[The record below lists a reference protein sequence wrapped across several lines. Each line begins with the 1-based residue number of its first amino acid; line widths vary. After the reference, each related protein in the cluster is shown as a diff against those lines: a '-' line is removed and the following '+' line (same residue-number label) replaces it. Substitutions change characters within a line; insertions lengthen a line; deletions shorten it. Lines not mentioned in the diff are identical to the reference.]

1 MKTKLSGIRPS
12 PWQLYIQWIRKDW
25 SKTSLSSVIL
35 LPDLTWRPIF
45 TRCCKDLNCVQTSV
59 ASLRIISVLLSWNV
73 QVLPASTLHRNPLSF
88 PYLYFPHGISE
99 KKIKAS
105 CRTYPS
111 FPMAEIQSLHS
122 QCSSYFG
129 WIFPYPAAA
138 AAAAAKSLQ
147 SCLTLWDPR
156 DGSPPG
162 SPVPGILQTRTLEWV
177 TISFSN
183 AWKWKVKVKSLSCVR
198 LLATPWTAAYQAHT
212 LASAIP
218 GGYGT
223 ILGDVMSVLEVGHSL
238 SWTTEK
244 PEPGAMQIQAFIFF
258 F

>member
-12 PWQLYIQWIRKDW
+12 PCQLYIQWIRKDW

-138 AAAAAKSLQ
+138 AAAAAAKSLQ
-147 SCLTLWDPR
+147 SCLTLCDPR

-162 SPVPGILQTRTLEWV
+162 SPM
-177 TISFSN
+177 
-183 AWKWKVKVKSLSCVR
+183 
-198 LLATPWTAAYQAHT
+198 ATPWTAAYQAHT

-223 ILGDVMSVLEVGHSL
+223 ILGDVMSVMSVLEVGHSL

-244 PEPGAMQIQAFIFF
+244 PEPGAMQIQGFIFF